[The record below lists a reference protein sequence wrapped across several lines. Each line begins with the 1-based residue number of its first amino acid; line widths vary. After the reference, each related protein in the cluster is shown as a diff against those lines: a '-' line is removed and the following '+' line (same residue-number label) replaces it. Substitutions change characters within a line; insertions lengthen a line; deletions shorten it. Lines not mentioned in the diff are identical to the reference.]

1 MPGIWEIIGNQTET
15 AVRNAKLLERQC
27 LDKGMERH
35 TVAFA
40 PSTEVYKIIE
50 ILIS

>member
-1 MPGIWEIIGNQTET
+1 MAAEGKNKTET

-27 LDKGMERH
+27 LDKGVEQQ
-35 TVAFA
+35 TVTFD
-40 PSTEVYKIIE
+40 PSTEIYKIME